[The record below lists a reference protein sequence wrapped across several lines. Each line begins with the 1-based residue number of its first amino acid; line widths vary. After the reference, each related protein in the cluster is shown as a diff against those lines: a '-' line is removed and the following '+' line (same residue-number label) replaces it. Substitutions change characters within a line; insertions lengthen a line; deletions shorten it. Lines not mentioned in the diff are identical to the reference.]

1 MAYSAE
7 NMKRLNVGDESMYIY
22 KSADAIATVA
32 ASGYFNSA
40 YAELKKGDAIIVID
54 SSTPTI
60 DICVVSSTTGATT
73 VTVVNGS

>member
-1 MAYSAE
+1 MAYSAD
-7 NMKRLNVGDESMYIY
+7 NMKRINVGDESMYVY
-22 KSADAIATVA
+22 KSADAILTVA

>member
-1 MAYSAE
+1 MAYSAD

>member
-1 MAYSAE
+1 MAYSAD

-32 ASGYFNSA
+32 ASGYFNDA